1 MPCGGLRSPPPPP
14 PPTLTSSSTRKKE
27 SFPPFSQPF
36 PYFICISLT
45 RSQTA
50 CSRPFPL
57 AKRASLSFRSRLK
70 TREMEAYATSSSRF
84 RPIDI
89 VLQASKS
96 PRRRPLFPF
105 PSLPR
110 DFIAFRQIFVV
121 ERLISLFMYLSWID
135 SFYYPAVSFT
145 CIYFLRIPRLRFIQ
159 PSVKR
164 EAKDRGRRVCP
175 TSYSRTVNCILL
187 NEKLAPLNLD
197 NISRAG

>member
-1 MPCGGLRSPPPPP
+1 MPCGGLRSPPPPPP

-27 SFPPFSQPF
+27 SSPPFSQPF

-57 AKRASLSFRSRLK
+57 AKRALLSFRSRLK

-89 VLQASKS
+89 VFQASKS

-135 SFYYPAVSFT
+135 F
-145 CIYFLRIPRLRFIQ
+145 RFITPPYLSLVSTFSEYRVFDSFSR
-159 PSVKR
+159 PSNVKQKIVA
-164 EAKDRGRRVCP
+164 EECARRVTP
-175 TSYSRTVNCILL
+175 ARLIVYY
-187 NEKLAPLNLD
+187 
-197 NISRAG
+197 

>member
-1 MPCGGLRSPPPPP
+1 MRRSAFTTTTTTTNVNIVIDEKERELSSFFSTVSLFHLYLLNQISNRMFS
-14 PPTLTSSSTRKKE
+14 TL
-27 SFPPFSQPF
+27 
-36 PYFICISLT
+36 
-45 RSQTA
+45 
-50 CSRPFPL
+50 PL

-89 VLQASKS
+89 VFQASKS

-135 SFYYPAVSFT
+135 F
-145 CIYFLRIPRLRFIQ
+145 RFITPPYLSLVSTFSEYRVFDSFSR
-159 PSVKR
+159 PSNVKQKIVA
-164 EAKDRGRRVCP
+164 EECARRVTP
-175 TSYSRTVNCILL
+175 ARLIVYY
-187 NEKLAPLNLD
+187 
-197 NISRAG
+197 